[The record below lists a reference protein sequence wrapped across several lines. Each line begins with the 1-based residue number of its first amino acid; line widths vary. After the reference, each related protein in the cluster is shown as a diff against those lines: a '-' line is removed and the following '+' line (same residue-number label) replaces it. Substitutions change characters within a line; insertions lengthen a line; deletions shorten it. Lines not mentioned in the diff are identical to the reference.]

1 MKTKHMT
8 TLHLR
13 NPVTCSP
20 LGRGFLLIPLVL
32 ACFALSP
39 TARAVSPAPDGG
51 YPAGNT
57 AEGTQ
62 ALQSLTTGI
71 WNTANGYQ
79 TLFNDTTGSSNIAIG
94 VQALFGNTMG
104 GSNIA
109 IGPQAL
115 SKNTTGSDNIASGF
129 QALANN
135 NGDDNTANGRQALFS
150 NTIGF
155 DNVAIGNFALQR
167 NTDGKN
173 NTANGFAALINNTG
187 SNNIGLGAFAGNSL
201 TTGSNNIDIGNA
213 GAAGQANTIRIGTT
227 GIQTATFIAGISG
240 VNQGVA
246 TAVFIN
252 ATTGQLGTTPP
263 ASSRRFK
270 KEIKAMDQVSEAILA
285 LKPVTF
291 QYKSD
296 NKGTPQFGLIAEE
309 VAQVNPDLIMRDD
322 KGEIYTV
329 RYEAVNAMLLNEF
342 LKEHHKVQELET
354 GMTALIARVKE
365 QESQIQKVSAQL
377 EASKPAPRTV
387 LNNQ

>member
-1 MKTKHMT
+1 MYQQIFKLMI
-8 TLHLR
+8 L
-13 NPVTCSP
+13 P
-20 LGRGFLLIPLVL
+20 LALT
-32 ACFALSP
+32 CFALAQM
-39 TARAVSPAPDGG
+39 ARAVSPAPDGG

-79 TLFNDTTGSSNIAIG
+79 TLFHDTTGSSNIAIG
-94 VQALFGNTMG
+94 VQALFGNTTG

-115 SKNTTGSDNIASGF
+115 LSNTTGSNNSATGF

-150 NTIGF
+150 NTTGF
-155 DNVAIGNFALQR
+155 DNVAIGNFALQS

-227 GIQTATFIAGISG
+227 GTQTATFIAGINGINEGGMVS
-240 VNQGVA
+240 
-246 TAVFIN
+246 AVTIN
-252 ATTGQLGTTPP
+252 SNGQLGTQPVLV
-263 ASSRRFK
+263 SSRRFK
-270 KEIKAMDQVSEAILA
+270 KEIQPMNQTSEAILA

-309 VAQVNPDLIMRDD
+309 VAQVNPDLVVRDD

-329 RYEAVNAMLLNEF
+329 RYDAVNAMLLNEF

>member
-1 MKTKHMT
+1 
-8 TLHLR
+8 
-13 NPVTCSP
+13 
-20 LGRGFLLIPLVL
+20 
-32 ACFALSP
+32 
-39 TARAVSPAPDGG
+39 
-51 YPAGNT
+51 
-57 AEGTQ
+57 
-62 ALQSLTTGI
+62 
-71 WNTANGYQ
+71 
-79 TLFNDTTGSSNIAIG
+79 
-94 VQALFGNTMG
+94 MG
-104 GSNIA
+104 GANIA

-115 SKNTTGSDNIASGF
+115 SSNTTGTNNSATGF

-135 NGDDNTANGRQALFS
+135 NGDDNTANGRQALFN

-227 GIQTATFIAGISG
+227 GIQTATFIAGING
-240 VNQGVA
+240 VNEGGMIS
-246 TAVFIN
+246 AVTIN
-252 ATTGQLGTTPP
+252 SNGQLGTQPVLV
-263 ASSRRFK
+263 SSRRFK
-270 KEIKAMDQVSEAILA
+270 KEIKPMNQTSEAILA

-291 QYKSD
+291 QYKGD

-309 VAQVNPDLIMRDD
+309 VAQVNPDLVVRDD

-342 LKEHHKVQELET
+342 LKEHQTVQELKSVAAKQDATIAKQQKQIEALTT
-354 GMTALIARVKE
+354 GLR
-365 QESQIQKVSAQL
+365 KVSDQL
-377 EASKPAPRTV
+377 ELSKPAPQTV
-387 LNNQ
+387 SNSQ